1 MRTTQ
6 QIRKRL
12 FLRNKKTLEET
23 PVVELSVEELMQKI
37 DAETT
42 QLTPKESDVTIQ
54 DINECNVKDYKGLK
68 KYVFCFA
75 GGTTAQ
81 EGVFYY
87 KEGKPIA
94 ALYTLEAY
102 NASLANLANYDET
115 KTAKKQVKLYF
126 KDGNLNAFDKVLDE
140 NNQAVIL
147 DEKQSKQ
154 WEMLIGAIQ

>member
-1 MRTTQ
+1 
-6 QIRKRL
+6 
-12 FLRNKKTLEET
+12 
-23 PVVELSVEELMQKI
+23 MQKI

-87 KEGKPIA
+87 KEGKPNCCIIY
-94 ALYTLEAY
+94 LGRIQPLH
-102 NASLANLANYDET
+102 L
-115 KTAKKQVKLYF
+115 
-126 KDGNLNAFDKVLDE
+126 
-140 NNQAVIL
+140 
-147 DEKQSKQ
+147 
-154 WEMLIGAIQ
+154 LI